1 MSTLFENLEKFDR
14 SNFPDLEAAEA
25 AVSLETLITPGR
37 PAAKIAADEQDK
49 QEKQLGT
56 DFCSFGLSLKTSTER
71 GGENACAD
79 KHQYEKI
86 DDQLGA
92 WQARNAP
99 NELTRQPT
107 RPYTATPK
115 LPKPVAIAPGAPKA
129 RSLSQTKINY
139 GATSQ
144 KPGVYY
150 VPTIKPAIDKDRQNR
165 QAENFIKAQAGQRGV
180 AVGDAAVVL
189 GANGQPY
196 PGSSYLDRADRY
208 NQSANLASSTP
219 PVIEAPTAIK
229 SKSIGDTK
237 KPGAEAGQ
245 IAPQSNTAGNIMA
258 LLGIA
263 GVITAIMF
271 ALQYVIST
279 VTFIFN
285 MQSLLT
291 TCNNIAASF
300 SALFNTIGSLLGL
313 GEDISKPLDDVMSG
327 LLNSAFGKE
336 KVDYVKYQ
344 WSKVSSALSA
354 AANVIGNLR
363 GVSSA
368 LGNAVETGTNNT
380 GRIGNALR
388 AMGFFD
394 RSVGAFEEKVSAK
407 QSSSKLTNVNNSL
420 QTASTVSQSLTQVV
434 SDVKSGRDEQ
444 EALDKEFEA
453 KQNESTKDKTEADK
467 RDKPADVSVPNF
479 KPGDY

>member
-1 MSTLFENLEKFDR
+1 MSALFDALEKFDR
-14 SNFPDLEAAEA
+14 SHFPDLDAAEA

-37 PAAKIAADEQDK
+37 PAAKIAAAEQDK

-56 DFCSFGLSLKTSTER
+56 DFCSFGLSLKTATER
-71 GGENACAD
+71 GGENACAE

-92 WQARNAP
+92 WQAKNTP
-99 NELTRQPT
+99 KNLIRQPT
-107 RPYTATPK
+107 RPYTASRK

-139 GATSQ
+139 GATSK
-144 KPGVYY
+144 KPGTYY
-150 VPTIKPAIDKDRQNR
+150 VPTIEPTIDKDRQNR
-165 QAENFIKAQAGQRGV
+165 QATNFVKAQAGQRGV

-219 PVIEAPTAIK
+219 PVLEAPTAIK
-229 SKSIGDTK
+229 AKSIGSGK

-263 GVITAIMF
+263 GIITAIMF

-279 VTFIFN
+279 IAFIFN

-300 SALFNTIGSLLGL
+300 SALFNTVGGLLGL
-313 GEDISKPLDDVMSG
+313 GEDISKPLDDTMNG
-327 LLNSAFGKE
+327 ILNSAFGKE

-344 WSKVSSALSA
+344 WGKVSSALSA
-354 AANVIGNLR
+354 AGNVI
-363 GVSSA
+363 SSFRSLSST
-368 LGNAVETGTNNT
+368 LGNAVEIGANST
-380 GRIGNALR
+380 GRIGNALK

-394 RSVGAFEEKVSAK
+394 RSIGAFDEKVSAK
-407 QSSSKLTNVNNSL
+407 QSNSKLVRVDSSL
-420 QTASTVSQSLTQVV
+420 QVGASASSALSQAVG
-434 SDVKSGRDEQ
+434 DIKSGREEQ
-444 EALDKEFEA
+444 ENLDKEFEA
-453 KQNESTKDKTEADK
+453 KKEESENNKTEAEK
-467 RDKPADVSVPNF
+467 RDRPESVTVPTF

>member
-1 MSTLFENLEKFDR
+1 MSTLFESLEKFDR

-37 PAAKIAADEQDK
+37 PAAKIAAEEQDK

-92 WQARNAP
+92 WQAKNAP
-99 NELTRQPT
+99 NDLTRQPT
-107 RPYTATPK
+107 RPYTAAPK

-139 GATSQ
+139 GAISQ

-150 VPTIKPAIDKDRQNR
+150 VPTIKPAIDKDRQDR

-219 PVIEAPTAIK
+219 PVVEAPTAIK
-229 SKSIGDTK
+229 AKSIGSTK
-237 KPGAEAGQ
+237 KAGAEAGQ

-313 GEDISKPLDDVMSG
+313 TEDISKPLDDTIG
-327 LLNSAFGKE
+327 GILNSVFGKE

-354 AANVIGNLR
+354 AGNVINNLR

-368 LGNAVETGTNNT
+368 LGNAVEVGANNT
-380 GRIGNALR
+380 GKIGNALR

-394 RSVGAFEEKVSAK
+394 RSIGAFEEKVSAK
-407 QSSSKLTNVNNSL
+407 QSTSKLTSVNNSL
-420 QTASTVSQSLTQVV
+420 QTAQSVSTSLTQAVG
-434 SDVKSGRDEQ
+434 DIKSGQEEQ
-444 EALDKEFEA
+444 AALDKDFEEKLEQA
-453 KQNESTKDKTEADK
+453 NKDKASVEK
-467 RDKPADVSVPNF
+467 RDRPLDVNVPNF
-479 KPGDY
+479 RPGDI

>member
-1 MSTLFENLEKFDR
+1 
-14 SNFPDLEAAEA
+14 
-25 AVSLETLITPGR
+25 
-37 PAAKIAADEQDK
+37 
-49 QEKQLGT
+49 
-56 DFCSFGLSLKTSTER
+56 
-71 GGENACAD
+71 
-79 KHQYEKI
+79 
-86 DDQLGA
+86 
-92 WQARNAP
+92 
-99 NELTRQPT
+99 
-107 RPYTATPK
+107 
-115 LPKPVAIAPGAPKA
+115 
-129 RSLSQTKINY
+129 
-139 GATSQ
+139 
-144 KPGVYY
+144 
-150 VPTIKPAIDKDRQNR
+150 VPTIKPDIDKDRQNH

-229 SKSIGDTK
+229 PKSIGSTK

-313 GEDISKPLDDVMSG
+313 GEDISKPLDDVMTG

-344 WSKVSSALSA
+344 WGKVSSALSA
-354 AANVIGNLR
+354 AGNVINNLR
-363 GVSSA
+363 GVSNA
-368 LGNAVETGTNNT
+368 LGNAVETGANNT
-380 GRIGNALR
+380 GKIGNALR

-394 RSVGAFEEKVSAK
+394 KSIGAFEEKVSAK
-407 QSSSKLTNVNNSL
+407 QSTSKLASVNSSL
-420 QTASTVSQSLTQVV
+420 QTATSVSQSLSQAV
-434 SDVKSGRDEQ
+434 SDVKTGREEQ
-444 EALDKEFEA
+444 EALDKDFEA
-453 KQNESTKDKTEADK
+453 KQNDSSKDKSEVDK
-467 RDKPADVSVPNF
+467 RDKPAETRIPSF

>member
-1 MSTLFENLEKFDR
+1 MSALFDALEKFDR
-14 SNFPDLEAAEA
+14 SNFPDLEAAKA

-37 PAAKIAADEQDK
+37 PSAKIAADEQDK
-49 QEKQLGT
+49 QEAQLAT
-56 DFCSFGLSLKTSTER
+56 DFCTFGLSLKTSTER

-86 DDQLGA
+86 DDQLGK
-92 WQARNAP
+92 WQAGNAP
-99 NELTRQPT
+99 NDLTRQPT

-115 LPKPVAIAPGAPKA
+115 LPKPVAIAPGSPTA
-129 RSLSQTKINY
+129 RSLSNTKINY
-139 GATSQ
+139 GATSK

-150 VPTIKPAIDKDRQNR
+150 VPTIKPTIDKDRQNR
-165 QAENFIKAQAGQRGV
+165 QATNFIKAQAGQRGV

-219 PVIEAPTAIK
+219 PVLEAPTAIK
-229 SKSIGDTK
+229 PKSIGTGK

-258 LLGIA
+258 LAGIA
-263 GVITAIMF
+263 LVITGIMF

-279 VTFIFN
+279 VAFIFN
-285 MQSLLT
+285 IQSLLT

-313 GEDISKPLDDVMSG
+313 GEDISKPLDDVMNG
-327 LLNSAFGKE
+327 MLNSAFGKE

-344 WSKVSSALSA
+344 WGKVSSALSA
-354 AANVIGNLR
+354 AGNIINSFR

-368 LGNAVETGTNNT
+368 LGNAVEIGANNT
-380 GRIGNALR
+380 GKIGNALK
-388 AMGFFD
+388 AAGFLD
-394 RSVGAFEEKVSAK
+394 RSIGAFEEKVSAK
-407 QSSSKLTNVNNSL
+407 QSSSKLVDANNAL
-420 QTASTVSQSLTQVV
+420 QVAQTASSALSQAV
-434 SDVKSGRDEQ
+434 SDIKTGKDEQ

-453 KQNESTKDKTEADK
+453 KQKESKESKSDADK
-467 RDKPADVSVPNF
+467 RDKADSVTVPNF